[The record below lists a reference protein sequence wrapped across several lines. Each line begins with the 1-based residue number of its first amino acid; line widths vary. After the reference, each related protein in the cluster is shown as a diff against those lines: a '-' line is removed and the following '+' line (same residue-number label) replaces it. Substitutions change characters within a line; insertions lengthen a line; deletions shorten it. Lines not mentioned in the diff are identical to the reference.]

1 MSLLNMLRSL
11 LLITILAVPLWGS
24 NFTYVL
30 ASPVGAENEAEVDP
44 HAVPLGHTLFN
55 GKAVCFACHGVNG
68 EPSKVTNPNVARL
81 KPHPT
86 DLRHPTDK
94 SIRQLYL
101 IIKYGIPGTAMVSV
115 QDQTGLR
122 DEDVPHLISYLL
134 SLQGK
139 HLVVDDILEQMYRR
153 DTETDRAIV
162 AMCEAEAIGDSD
174 LKGYCEDRYAKRYID
189 LLIGRPPDIKASR
202 YLKIQTECKKRF
214 GTDLDQRALCY
225 RRDLNVLRQAG
236 H

>member
-1 MSLLNMLRSL
+1 
-11 LLITILAVPLWGS
+11 
-24 NFTYVL
+24 
-30 ASPVGAENEAEVDP
+30 VGAENEAEVGP
-44 HAVPLGHTLFN
+44 HAIPLGHTLFN
-55 GKAVCFACHGVNG
+55 GKAVCSACHGVNG

-81 KPHPT
+81 NPRPT

-94 SIRQLYL
+94 SVRQLYL

-115 QDQTGLR
+115 QDKTGLR
-122 DEDVPHLISYLL
+122 DEEVPHLISYLL

-139 HLVVDDILEQMYRR
+139 HLVVDDVLEQMFRR
-153 DTETDRAIV
+153 DTAADRAIA

-174 LKGYCEDRYAKRYID
+174 LNAYCEDRYAKRYID
-189 LLIGRPPDIKASR
+189 LLIGRPPDIKTSK

-214 GTDLDQRALCY
+214 GTDFDQQALCY

-236 H
+236 N